1 MIRPKALKA
10 DARVA
15 VVSPASTPKEPL
27 VRKGM
32 ERFASLGYEPV
43 LYPSALTSGPLYYAG
58 DTAARV
64 ADLHA
69 AFADPAIDAIIC
81 TRGGWGAAE
90 LLPHLD
96 AALIKANPKPFLGFS
111 DHTTLH
117 LWFAQVCDL
126 HTFYAP
132 MISPDFA
139 RGDVLAEGVDLR
151 SWRHALERTEPWDL
165 NEREGMRVLRAGETV
180 EGTLYGGCLA
190 LLVESLGTPYAMAM
204 PEGDIILFV
213 EEVGTKPYQWDRMML
228 HLRYAGL
235 LDRVKGIV
243 FGDMAQCADDA
254 AEHELLEK
262 ALLHNLRDFN
272 GPIAIGLQSGHVNAP
287 NVTLPLGVRARLQCT
302 ELASLQILEAAVEF
316 TPAAVK

>member
-1 MIRPKALKA
+1 VIRPKHLTGGS
-10 DARVA
+10 RVA

-27 VRKGM
+27 VRLGM
-32 ERFASLGYEPV
+32 QRFASLGYEPV
-43 LYPSALTSGPLYYAG
+43 LYPSALASGPLYYAG
-58 DTAARV
+58 DVQARV

-69 AFADPAIDAIIC
+69 AFADPKIDAIIC
-81 TRGGWGAAE
+81 TRGGWGTAE

-96 AALIKANPKPFLGFS
+96 AALIKANPKPFIGFS

-117 LWFAQVCDL
+117 LWFAQVCGL

-139 RGDVLAEGVDLR
+139 RGDVLADGVDLH
-151 SWRHALERTEPWDL
+151 SWRHALERTGTWAL
-165 NEREGMRVLRAGETV
+165 GEREGMRLLRAGETV
-180 EGTLYGGCLA
+180 TGTLYGGCLA

-204 PEGDIILFV
+204 PEGDVILFV

-228 HLRYAGL
+228 HLQYAGL
-235 LDRVKGIV
+235 LERVKGIV

-254 AEHELLEK
+254 TEVQLIEK

-272 GPIAIGLQSGHVNAP
+272 GPISIGLQCGHVNAP
-287 NVTLPLGVRARLQCT
+287 NVTLPLGVKVQLECGDA
-302 ELASLQILEAAVEF
+302 ASLHILEAAVE
-316 TPAAVK
+316 